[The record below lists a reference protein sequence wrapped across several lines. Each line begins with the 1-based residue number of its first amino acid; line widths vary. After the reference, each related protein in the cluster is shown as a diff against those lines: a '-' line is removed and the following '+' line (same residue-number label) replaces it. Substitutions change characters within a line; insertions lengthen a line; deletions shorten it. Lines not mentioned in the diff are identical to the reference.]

1 MKKTIIG
8 ITLLVVA
15 GIIQGFALRENG
27 TYTSQ
32 DPLKESI
39 ERGTEIYTDFC
50 MQCHMAA
57 GEGVPKT
64 FPPLAKSDWLL
75 PENITKSIHAIKYG
89 LQGPVKVNGEDYDS
103 AMVPL
108 GLEDEEIADVMNYI
122 LNNWGNSAEKMVTTE
137 DVIKIEK

>member
-1 MKKTIIG
+1 MKKVIFAG
-8 ITLLVVA
+8 VLLLLAV
-15 GIIQGFALRENG
+15 IFQGFALSEKN

-57 GEGVPKT
+57 GEGVPNT

-89 LQGPVKVNGEDYDS
+89 IQGPVLVNGKEYNS

-108 GLEDEEIADVMNYI
+108 GLEDEEISDVMNYI
-122 LNNWGNSAEKMVTTE
+122 LNNWGNSSEKMITIE
-137 DVIKIEK
+137 DVEKVEK